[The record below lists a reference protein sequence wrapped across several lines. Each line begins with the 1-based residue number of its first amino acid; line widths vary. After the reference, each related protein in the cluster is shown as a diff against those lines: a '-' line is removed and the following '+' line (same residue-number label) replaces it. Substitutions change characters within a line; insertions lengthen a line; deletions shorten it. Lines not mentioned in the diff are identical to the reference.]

1 MACVVVT
8 KAKVESFEAWK
19 AGYDQGEAVRREL
32 GVRSV
37 SVLRDAT
44 DPSIVILVTR
54 FDSVEAAKAMMASP
68 KFAEARKK
76 AGAPPL
82 EVTYTNVVEDRS
94 Y

>member
-1 MACVVVT
+1 MACTVVT

-19 AGYDQGEAVRREL
+19 SGYDQGEGVRREL

-37 SVLRDAT
+37 SVLRDAA
-44 DPSIVILVTR
+44 DPSVVILVTR
-54 FDSVEAAKAMMASP
+54 FDSLEAAKAMMSSP

-82 EVTYTNVVEDRS
+82 EVTYTNVVEDKT